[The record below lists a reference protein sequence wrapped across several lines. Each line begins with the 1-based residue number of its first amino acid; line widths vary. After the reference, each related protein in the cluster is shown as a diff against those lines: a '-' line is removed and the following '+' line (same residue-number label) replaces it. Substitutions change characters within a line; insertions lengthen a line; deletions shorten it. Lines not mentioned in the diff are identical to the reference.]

1 MSSKSIFMTDKN
13 HFQISIPEPCSEDW
27 GAMTPDAQGR
37 FCGVCQKSVIDFTGK
52 TPDEI
57 ARILS
62 ERLGQKVC
70 GRFRKEQ
77 LTTNYRLE
85 IPLKRYT
92 TMRLSP
98 VKAFTLALLIAFG
111 SSLLSC
117 TDGKGERRRVEVSV
131 SDEQPSSSDRHTAD
145 SSERAPMGEPV
156 IIEEDEVMGKVIA
169 PPDTVTPPEIMG
181 DIAIPP
187 DSVTPPKPPKKPRE
201 IIGEITSPRPPEEG
215 KVTCDAE
222 NKQDKQEEATMGAV
236 YIPPKK

>member
-1 MSSKSIFMTDKN
+1 MTDKN

-27 GAMTPDAQGR
+27 DAMTPDAQGR
-37 FCGVCQKSVIDFTGK
+37 FCGVCQKSVVDFTGK

-77 LTTNYRLE
+77 LKTTYRLE

-98 VKAFTLALLIAFG
+98 VKTFTLALLIAFG

-117 TDGKGERRRVEVSV
+117 TDGQGEQRRVEVAV
-131 SDEQPSSSDRHTAD
+131 SDEQPSVPAPDPSQTAD
-145 SSERAPMGEPV
+145 SSERVYMGEPV
-156 IIEEDEVMGKVIA
+156 AAPEIGKVAIHPDSVAPRELTGVVDMPLDSIA
-169 PPDTVTPPEIMG
+169 PP
-181 DIAIPP
+181 
-187 DSVTPPKPPKKPRE
+187 KPSKKPRE
-201 IIGEITSPRPPEEG
+201 IKGKIALPNPPKEG
-215 KVTCDAE
+215 KIECGERT
-222 NKQDKQEEATMGAV
+222 KQDEQEAATMGAV

>member
-1 MSSKSIFMTDKN
+1 MTDKN

-27 GAMTPDAQGR
+27 DAMTPDAQGR
-37 FCGVCQKSVIDFTGK
+37 FCGVCQKSVVDFTGK

-77 LTTNYRLE
+77 LTTTYRLE

-98 VKAFTLALLIAFG
+98 VKTFTLALLIAFG

-117 TDGKGERRRVEVSV
+117 TDGQGEQRRVEVAI
-131 SDEQPSSSDRHTAD
+131 SDEQTPVPTTDNPQTAD
-145 SSERAPMGEPV
+145 SSERVFMGDPV
-156 IIEEDEVMGKVIA
+156 A
-169 PPDTVTPPEIMG
+169 APEITG
-181 DIAIPP
+181 EIAVPP
-187 DSVTPPKPPKKPRE
+187 DSVIPPKPPKKPRE
-201 IIGEITSPRPPEEG
+201 IMGKIAPPKPPKEEKIECGERT
-215 KVTCDAE
+215 
-222 NKQDKQEEATMGAV
+222 KQDEQEAATMGAV